1 MKERTAILEA
11 LLLISAVRVI
21 PSDDDT
27 LLSTSC
33 AMIPHFPSFSY
44 SLSHSLLFHLSLPI
58 PPLPTPHLPPPLSP
72 SSLCRWSLGALC
84 YEMLSGKPP
93 FSAKTQKELDRK
105 ILSEKIT
112 CPSYLTASAHS
123 LLKGM
128 LEKDL

>member
-1 MKERTAILEA
+1 
-11 LLLISAVRVI
+11 
-21 PSDDDT
+21 
-27 LLSTSC
+27 
-33 AMIPHFPSFSY
+33 
-44 SLSHSLLFHLSLPI
+44 
-58 PPLPTPHLPPPLSP
+58 
-72 SSLCRWSLGALC
+72 
-84 YEMLSGKPP
+84 MLSGKPP